1 MAKFIVE
8 IREDMNDLYA
18 CGVSN
23 PSVEDLSLFI
33 RVGAGECDSLFL
45 MKHLQ
50 LNVLNELNLLY
61 WHQQQPLLRPI
72 FPKVV

>member
-23 PSVEDLSLFI
+23 PSAEDLSLFI
-33 RVGAGECDSLFL
+33 RVGAGECNGFIPEEALTIKRID
-45 MKHLQ
+45 
-50 LNVLNELNLLY
+50 
-61 WHQQQPLLRPI
+61 
-72 FPKVV
+72 

>member
-23 PSVEDLSLFI
+23 PTVEDLSLFI
-33 RVGAGECDSLFL
+33 RVGSDECVGFIPEEALTVKRID
-45 MKHLQ
+45 
-50 LNVLNELNLLY
+50 
-61 WHQQQPLLRPI
+61 
-72 FPKVV
+72 

>member
-33 RVGAGECDSLFL
+33 RVGAGECDGFIPDEALI
-45 MKHLQ
+45 
-50 LNVLNELNLLY
+50 VE
-61 WHQQQPLLRPI
+61 R
-72 FPKVV
+72 VE

>member
-8 IREDMNDLYA
+8 IREDMNDMYA

-33 RVGAGECDSLFL
+33 RVGAGECDGFIPDEALT
-45 MKHLQ
+45 
-50 LNVLNELNLLY
+50 VE
-61 WHQQQPLLRPI
+61 R
-72 FPKVV
+72 VE

>member
-8 IREDMNDLYA
+8 IREDMNDMYA

-33 RVGAGECDSLFL
+33 RVGAGECDGFIPYEALT
-45 MKHLQ
+45 
-50 LNVLNELNLLY
+50 VE
-61 WHQQQPLLRPI
+61 R
-72 FPKVV
+72 VE

>member
-8 IREDMNDLYA
+8 IREDMNDMYA

-33 RVGAGECDSLFL
+33 EVGASECDGFIPDEALT
-45 MKHLQ
+45 
-50 LNVLNELNLLY
+50 VE
-61 WHQQQPLLRPI
+61 R
-72 FPKVV
+72 VE

>member
-8 IREDMNDLYA
+8 IKEDMNDMYA

-33 RVGAGECDSLFL
+33 RVGAGECDGFIPDEALT
-45 MKHLQ
+45 
-50 LNVLNELNLLY
+50 VE
-61 WHQQQPLLRPI
+61 R
-72 FPKVV
+72 VD